1 MNNVLAYFPIDDR
14 CKFIFLTFLNFRL
27 GRGIQIGLCRCNSSL
42 QNSNHQL
49 FHLCIYIY
57 PQHNVASRPEHSQ
70 VQSRFLVYCFLCI
83 CTVGKMLLTFGRLI
97 NHFWT
102 FIAVLDGLVWLC
114 TIICILSF
122 LYFFPVVCLW
132 LFTFLGLQVTKSNAV
147 NGHIILLLSLHK
159 HRSISPLGHKSITAL
174 KECSLTSTSTFG
186 ALLQKQN
193 PRKME

>member
-57 PQHNVASRPEHSQ
+57 PQHNVASRPERSQ

-122 LYFFPVVCLW
+122 LYFYDFLPFSGCRLPNQMQW
-132 LFTFLGLQVTKSNAV
+132 MAILFCCC
-147 NGHIILLLSLHK
+147 
-159 HRSISPLGHKSITAL
+159 P
-174 KECSLTSTSTFG
+174 CTSTGPF
-186 ALLQKQN
+186 L
-193 PRKME
+193 P